1 VGLDR
6 LPRVQA
12 FVSPVSGVLPADQQR
27 RLIVGIGTSLL
38 LIAVGAILRFA
49 VSVTTSGFN
58 IHTVGVI
65 LMIVGGVG
73 LVISMFF
80 WSSWGGFGGYGR
92 ERRVVRDGQGGYVE
106 RERDV

>member
-1 VGLDR
+1 
-6 LPRVQA
+6 
-12 FVSPVSGVLPADQQR
+12 
-27 RLIVGIGTSLL
+27 VGIGTSLL

-80 WSSWGGFGGYGR
+80 WSSWGGFGGYGH
-92 ERRVVRDGQGGYVE
+92 ERRVVRDGQGGYVQ
-106 RERDV
+106 RERDL